1 MMPTRPPV
9 HRPFPGAKPRAY
21 DATRTPDQKLYGAQW
36 RAARTRFLAEFPFC
50 AGTTEAGEPCTAPAT
65 DVDHITPHRGD
76 LGLFWNRANWQPLC
90 HGCHSRKTRA
100 EGGRSY
106 G

>member
-1 MMPTRPPV
+1 MPTRPPT
-9 HRPFPGAKPRAY
+9 HRPVPRAPRPAQTKDLPGQRFY
-21 DATRTPDQKLYGAQW
+21 DGQW
-36 RAARTRFLAEFPFC
+36 RATRTRFLAQHPFC
-50 AGTTEAGEPCTAPAT
+50 VATLEDGKTTCGAVAT
-65 DVDHITPHRGD
+65 DVDHIIPHRGD
-76 LGLFWNRANWQPLC
+76 RALFLDWKNLQALC